1 MKFIK
6 LLLVVIIAFTM
17 NSSQAQTFGVR
28 AGLNYSKFLGP
39 SVSNQ
44 NAEEVFSYSNGFH
57 FGLSYAYDF
66 TDLFSLRSEI
76 VYIQNGSKY
85 EFDGE
90 SFYVIR
96 DAQRNIN
103 TFEKGE
109 IDYDLN
115 ISNAYIS
122 IPIMAN
128 YRINRKWE
136 IFGGPYVNM
145 LIGPTG
151 RGKLRFESYNRPED
165 ITFRQSLDFNYNS
178 DAPAQITGYS
188 PNASDQIGIL
198 VDGNIVTLP
207 RFSGAYTRQGTKTEN
222 KFNFLDVGLTAGAH
236 YFLNKGF
243 FVGFQVDY
251 GLLDLTNNNVDINL
265 NTLNPDNTLQF
276 SDDKDSHFG
285 IHASFG
291 FRF

>member
-6 LLLVVIIAFTM
+6 LLFIVLLAFTF
-17 NSSQAQTFGVR
+17 NASQAQTFGVR

-39 SVSNQ
+39 TISAD
-44 NAEEVFSYSNGFH
+44 NATEKHGFSSGFH

-66 TDLFSLRSEI
+66 TDIFSLRTEL
-76 VYIQNGSKY
+76 VYIQNGSTLEY
-85 EFDGE
+85 DGD
-90 SFYVIR
+90 SYYVIR
-96 DAQRNIN
+96 DLERSK
-103 TFEKGE
+103 TTVEKGTV
-109 IDYDLN
+109 DYDLN

-128 YRINRKWE
+128 YRINKKWE

-151 RGKLRFESYNRPED
+151 RGKLRFESYDRPED
-165 ITFRQSLDFNYNS
+165 IVFRQSLDFSYNS
-178 DAPAQITGYS
+178 DDAAQVIGSS
-188 PNASDQIGIL
+188 PLTSDRIGIF
-198 VDGNIVTLP
+198 VDGEVVELQ
-207 RFSGAYTRQGTKTEN
+207 RFAGAYSRQGVKTGN

-243 FVGFQVDY
+243 FVGFQIDY
-251 GLLDLTNNNVDINL
+251 GLIDLTNNDVDISL
-265 NTLNPDNTLQF
+265 KEVNPDNSFQF
-276 SDDKDSHFG
+276 SDDKDSHLG
-285 IHASFG
+285 VHASFG

>member
-6 LLLVVIIAFTM
+6 LILFLVIAFTI
-17 NSSQAQTFGVR
+17 SSSEAQTFGVR
-28 AGLNYSKFLGP
+28 AGLNYSTFLGP
-39 SVSNQ
+39 SISTD
-44 NAEEVFSYSNGFH
+44 NAEENYGFSNGFH

-76 VYIQNGSKY
+76 VYIQNGSTY
-85 EFDGE
+85 EYDGE
-90 SFYVIR
+90 SYYVIR
-96 DAQRNIN
+96 DLQRGKE
-103 TFEKGE
+103 TFENGT

-136 IFGGPYVNM
+136 VFGGPYVNM

-151 RGKLRFESYNRPED
+151 RGKLRFESSSRPED
-165 ITFRQSLDFNYNS
+165 ITFRQSLDFNYGS
-178 DAPAQITGYS
+178 DAPAQIIGYS
-188 PNASDQIGIL
+188 PTSSDQIGIL
-198 VDGNIVTLP
+198 VDGEIVSLP
-207 RFSGAYTRQGTKTEN
+207 RFAGAYTRQGARTEN

-243 FVGFQVDY
+243 FIGFQIDY
-251 GLLDLTNNNVDINL
+251 GFLDLTNNAVDVSLQGIND
-265 NTLNPDNTLQF
+265 DNTLQF
-276 SDDKDSHFG
+276 SDDKDAHFG
-285 IHASFG
+285 IHTSFG

>member
-6 LLLVVIIAFTM
+6 LLLVVIVAFTI

-39 SVSNQ
+39 SISAD
-44 NAEEVFSYSNGFH
+44 NAEEKFGFSNGFH

-76 VYIQNGSKY
+76 VYIQNGSTY
-85 EFDGE
+85 EYDGD
-90 SFYVIR
+90 SYYVIR
-96 DAQRNIN
+96 DAVNDKD
-103 TFEKGE
+103 TYEKGTV
-109 IDYDLN
+109 DYDLN

-151 RGKLRFESYNRPED
+151 RGKLRFESYNRPDD
-165 ITFRQSLDFNYNS
+165 ITFRQSLDFNYGS
-178 DAPAQITGYS
+178 DAPAQIIGYS
-188 PNASDQIGIL
+188 PTSSDQIGIR
-198 VDGNIVTLP
+198 VDGDIVSLP
-207 RFSGAYTRQGTKTEN
+207 RFAGAYTRQGERTEN

-243 FVGFQVDY
+243 FVGFQIDY
-251 GLLDLTNNNVDINL
+251 GFLDLTNNAVDISLQDVNA
-265 NTLNPDNTLQF
+265 DNTFQF

-285 IHASFG
+285 IHTSFG

>member
-1 MKFIK
+1 M
-6 LLLVVIIAFTM
+6 LAFTF
-17 NSSQAQTFGVR
+17 NASQAQTFGVR

-39 SVSNQ
+39 TITTED
-44 NAEEVFSYSNGFH
+44 ATEKYGFSSGFH

-66 TDLFSLRSEI
+66 TDIFSLRTEL
-76 VYIQNGSKY
+76 VYIQNGSTLEY
-85 EFDGE
+85 DGD
-90 SFYVIR
+90 SYYVIR
-96 DAQRNIN
+96 DLERSK
-103 TFEKGE
+103 TTVEKGTV
-109 IDYDLN
+109 DYDLN

-128 YRINRKWE
+128 YRISKKWE

-151 RGKLRFESYNRPED
+151 RGKLRFESYDRPED
-165 ITFRQSLDFNYNS
+165 IVFRQSLDFSYNS
-178 DAPAQITGYS
+178 DDDDQVLGSS
-188 PNASDQIGIL
+188 PLTSDRIGIY
-198 VDGNIVTLP
+198 VDGEVVELQ
-207 RFSGAYTRQGTKTEN
+207 RFAGAYSRQGVKTGN
-222 KFNFLDVGLTAGAH
+222 KFNFLDIGLTAGAH

-243 FVGFQVDY
+243 FVGFQIDY
-251 GLLDLTNNNVDINL
+251 GLIDLTNNDVDISL
-265 NTLNPDNTLQF
+265 KEVNPDNSFQF